1 MIFLQNSQCFNLYFL
16 LKADLIN
23 TKYGYLSIRQL
34 AQYYVQICEMMKEL
48 DEDSGPTL
56 LLSFMLEFLHLM
68 ITPYNLLASIG
79 KCGVKLYISTFNFTL
94 LTFSG

>member
-1 MIFLQNSQCFNLYFL
+1 MIFLLNCQCFNFYFL

-34 AQYYVQICEMMKEL
+34 AQYYVQICEMMKKL
-48 DEDSGPTL
+48 DEDSGPIV

-79 KCGVKLYISTFNFTL
+79 KCGVKLYVHLIL
-94 LTFSG
+94 FS